1 MRCACTQ
8 IERSLLNIGVA
19 NQAIKVGDQLAGVR
33 SFALL
38 HGHKNKIQNI
48 STCKHQP
55 T

>member
-1 MRCACTQ
+1 
-8 IERSLLNIGVA
+8 
-19 NQAIKVGDQLAGVR
+19 VR